1 MPDYV
6 VNYLRGDTPETV
18 AQRVSLRPRP
28 RGVDMQDRDDAH
40 RSRAAE
46 FYDSASESS
55 ATEVG
60 GGAEG
65 AAGDGEKGA
74 RKRGPRLAGWKAG
87 IAINAL
93 VSLGILV
100 LGAVALTL
108 VVSRSSLLGGE
119 APIYTGPC
127 PRAQRIHL
135 GLRALVGV
143 LAVALLAAASYA
155 FQVLSS
161 PTRLEVALAHTAGRW
176 LDVGVPSVRNLRF
189 VSRGRVLM
197 VVGALLA
204 SFAIHVL

>member
-18 AQRVSLRPRP
+18 ALRASLRPRP
-28 RGVDMQDRDDAH
+28 RGVDVRGRDGAP

-46 FYDSASESS
+46 FYFSASTSS
-55 ATEVG
+55 SIEDG

-65 AAGDGEKGA
+65 VGDGEKGGCA
-74 RKRGPRLAGWKAG
+74 RGPRLAGWKAG
-87 IAINAL
+87 VATNAL
-93 VSLGILV
+93 VSFGILV

-108 VVSRSSLLGGE
+108 AVSRSSLPGGE
-119 APIYTGPC
+119 APIYTGSC
-127 PRAQRIHL
+127 ARARQIHL

-143 LAVALLAAASYA
+143 LAVALLAAANYA

-161 PTRLEVALAHTAGRW
+161 PTRLEVEMAHGKGRW
-176 LDVGVPSVRNLRF
+176 LDVGVPSVRNLRR

-197 VVGALLA
+197 VVGVLLA
-204 SFAIHVL
+204 SFSIQVL